1 MRKTVG
7 IVLAG
12 GLSRRFGSPKAFAMV
27 GGRYFYELAVEALK
41 ENCDEV
47 VIVTRPELIDHYLV
61 EAGLAIDTP
70 EFAGYGPLA
79 GILSVMESVQAERYV
94 VLPCDMP
101 FVDSAVVSKLLGRHD
116 KEVTAVIAEE
126 RHHPLVSVWDRVAVP
141 VIREALENEQNRVM
155 PVLARVGVTW
165 VDGGELAD
173 DVKQVFTNI
182 NTPAVLERSEK
193 NGSNHG

>member
-1 MRKTVG
+1 MKTVG

-61 EAGLAIDTP
+61 EVGLVIDTP

-101 FVDSAVVSKLLGRHD
+101 FVDSTVIGKLLARHV
-116 KEVTAVIAEE
+116 KGVTAVIAEG
-126 RHHPLVSVWDRVAVP
+126 RHHPLVSVWDEVATP
-141 VIREALENEQNRVM
+141 MIREALENEQKRVM
-155 PVLARVGVTW
+155 PVLARAGVTW

-182 NTPAVLERSEK
+182 NTPTVLERSKK
-193 NGSNHG
+193 NGSNRR